1 MKSQNKKPKRLT
13 KKGLPD
19 RTKTGAQ
26 LVAYRWAKT
35 GPEER
40 AAWAGKLVR
49 VYWDAVAAE
58 EAARSCAREGKKP
71 GSSARLPEQLRCPCG
86 IMSLD
91 RAKEELHMPEAK
103 EVAAGR
109 MTNALD

>member
-1 MKSQNKKPKRLT
+1 MSERGKR
-13 KKGLPD
+13 P
-19 RTKTGAQ
+19 R
-26 LVAYRWAKT
+26 
-35 GPEER
+35 PN
-40 AAWAGKLVR
+40 
-49 VYWDAVAAE
+49 
-58 EAARSCAREGKKP
+58 
-71 GSSARLPEQLRCPCG
+71 ARLPEHLRCPCG